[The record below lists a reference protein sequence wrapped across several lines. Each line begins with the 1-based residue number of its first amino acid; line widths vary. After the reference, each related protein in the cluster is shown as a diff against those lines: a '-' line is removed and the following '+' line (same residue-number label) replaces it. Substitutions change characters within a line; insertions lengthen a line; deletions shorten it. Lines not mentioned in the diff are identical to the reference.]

1 LRDVTQRSLRDHIG
15 MVLQE
20 TFLFSGTVLQNIRY
34 GRPEATMEEVRAAA
48 RAANAEE
55 FIDQLPQGWETEI
68 GERGVKL
75 SGGQRQR
82 IAIAAASLSD
92 PEILLLDEATASVEP
107 ESEWIIQQALERLM
121 IGRTTVIIS
130 HRLSMVRGADR
141 IVVLEDGRLVE

>member
-1 LRDVTQRSLRDHIG
+1 
-15 MVLQE
+15 
-20 TFLFSGTVLQNIRY
+20 
-34 GRPEATMEEVRAAA
+34 PEATMEEVRAAA

-82 IAIAAASLSD
+82 IAIARAFLSD

-107 ESEWIIQQALERLM
+107 ESEWIIQQALERLRT
-121 IGRTTVIIS
+121 GRTTVTRP

-141 IVVLEDGRLVE
+141 IVVLEDGRLVEQGPHARLLEHGGLYAEMYRLQIGHLTGV